1 MAFSDSEKTRVL
13 HFLGYPDWQS
23 LASSIQLGY
32 PASTQPLFLVRDSF
46 QRLSPEGEQAVR
58 RDLCQCEAIE
68 AQLADARSRM
78 RVTKIGEI
86 EVNARESQA
95 LRGELTFWTRRL
107 ADDLGVFPNPY
118 SQMDY
123 LGMGG
128 GMNAKVQG

>member
-1 MAFSDSEKTRVL
+1 MAFTDDEKTRVL

-46 QRLSPEGEQAVR
+46 DRLSPAGENSVR
-58 RDLCQCEAIE
+58 RDLCECEAIE
-68 AQLADARSRM
+68 GQLSDARSRM
-78 RVTKIGEI
+78 RATQIGEMKL
-86 EVNARESQA
+86 NAQETAQ
-95 LRGELTFWTRRL
+95 LRGELQFWVKRL
-107 ADDLGVFPNPY
+107 ADDLGVFVNPY

-128 GMNAKVQG
+128 GINAKVG